1 MCISRERVIFKTEN
15 WFNFQS
21 TKKERIV
28 MIDIVKYGAPI
39 TVIETSIW
47 YKQRKPHD
55 YELSVIKF
63 ILLN

>member
-1 MCISRERVIFKTEN
+1 
-15 WFNFQS
+15 
-21 TKKERIV
+21 

-39 TVIETSIW
+39 TVIETSIL